1 MITMTVD
8 DDGETTTIDTIVFNV
23 PDIDLDSIMENI
35 NIQMDI
41 TKDEMK
47 EIRMEI
53 LTNIDEAHD
62 AMVFKM
68 DKQSEDIEKA
78 LKDLQKE
85 LDQLEMDD
93 EVQQRIQ
100 DAMEILEKMGTTS
113 FHHMES
119 FFSEEDHP
127 VFVGEDGK
135 IEVLVKSDGGTETTE
150 VIWIDDEGNVSK
162 ETGKELMV
170 WVDSD
175 ENKKVIVKKNGT
187 ITEEKEFVIHADDGG
202 DGEIIM
208 MDFEGKNMMML
219 HSAKEKDLDQAI
231 LAGLPIN
238 KDQMIEE
245 LNINMDIK
253 GEANPIV
260 KLKTESAE
268 KMTVTTYDEGFNK
281 VKKLKVKLNNG
292 ENVFELDRELLKKSN
307 AAYILL
313 EQEGKTDLMM
323 LKF

>member
-1 MITMTVD
+1 
-8 DDGETTTIDTIVFNV
+8 
-23 PDIDLDSIMENI
+23 
-35 NIQMDI
+35 
-41 TKDEMK
+41 
-47 EIRMEI
+47 
-53 LTNIDEAHD
+53 
-62 AMVFKM
+62 
-68 DKQSEDIEKA
+68 
-78 LKDLQKE
+78 
-85 LDQLEMDD
+85 
-93 EVQQRIQ
+93 
-100 DAMEILEKMGTTS
+100 
-113 FHHMES
+113 MES

-135 IEVLVKSDGGTETTE
+135 IEVLVKSDGETETTE

-162 ETGKELMV
+162 ETGKELKV

-175 ENKKVIVKKNGT
+175 ENKKVIIKSNGEV
-187 ITEEKEFVIHADDGG
+187 TEEKEFVIHADDGG

-268 KMTVTTYDEGFNK
+268 KMTVTAYDEGFSK
-281 VKKLKVKLNNG
+281 VKKLKVKQNNG

-313 EQEGKTDLMM
+313 EQEGKTDLMK
-323 LKF
+323 LKL